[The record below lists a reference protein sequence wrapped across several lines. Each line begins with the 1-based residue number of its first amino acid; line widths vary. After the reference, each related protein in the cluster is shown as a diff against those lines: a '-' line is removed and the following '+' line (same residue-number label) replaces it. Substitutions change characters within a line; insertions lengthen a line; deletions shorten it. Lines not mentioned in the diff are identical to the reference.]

1 VRQKKIDKVVY
12 RVALAATLGSTL
24 RHLAALLWAVGVL
37 CLLSRLW
44 HSFQPELFLLLL
56 LAPLTGLLAARGRFI
71 DRRVA
76 AAWLDK
82 MAGGSGKIVT
92 AFEQGEAVE
101 GPSTTPRMRL
111 GSAMLWNLPA
121 MAFVALALL
130 VPISRPDDPPS
141 PTEAAVERL
150 EDQLETLENI
160 AELNEEQLEELQE
173 NLEDLESSED
183 APTEA
188 AFEAIDSLEE
198 QLQELAEELADSSE
212 RAQEAMQEAQN
223 AESPS
228 ESQKAM
234 AEALEQLAESGLAKE
249 LDKQMMEALGAEG
262 SEALRE
268 AMESGDGDAI
278 EQAMSELTPEQ
289 LGQLAEAVTE
299 ALQNKMEKLAA
310 SGLTEPGEG
319 QGEKCT
325 VADAQAGHCVP
336 GQGEGEGEGEG
347 EGDGDGDGDGSGGV
361 SRGGGA
367 SDLTWGDEPPNHDE
381 LFNSELLPTSELPD
395 LKNSELIGEQWVDPE
410 AAAIAQGGGG
420 ADVDQSYGEAA
431 WDRDLSPRHRDAV
444 GTFFEPEESNE

>member
-1 VRQKKIDKVVY
+1 
-12 RVALAATLGSTL
+12 
-24 RHLAALLWAVGVL
+24 
-37 CLLSRLW
+37 
-44 HSFQPELFLLLL
+44 
-56 LAPLTGLLAARGRFI
+56 
-71 DRRVA
+71 
-76 AAWLDK
+76 
-82 MAGGSGKIVT
+82 
-92 AFEQGEAVE
+92 
-101 GPSTTPRMRL
+101 
-111 GSAMLWNLPA
+111 
-121 MAFVALALL
+121 
-130 VPISRPDDPPS
+130 
-141 PTEAAVERL
+141 
-150 EDQLETLENI
+150 
-160 AELNEEQLEELQE
+160 
-173 NLEDLESSED
+173 
-183 APTEA
+183 
-188 AFEAIDSLEE
+188 
-198 QLQELAEELADSSE
+198 
-212 RAQEAMQEAQN
+212 
-223 AESPS
+223 
-228 ESQKAM
+228 M